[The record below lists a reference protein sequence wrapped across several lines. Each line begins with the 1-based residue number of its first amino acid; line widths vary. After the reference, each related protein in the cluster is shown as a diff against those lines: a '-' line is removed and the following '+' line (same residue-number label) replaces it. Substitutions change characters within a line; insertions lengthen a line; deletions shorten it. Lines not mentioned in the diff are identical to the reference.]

1 LRAGLEPRDR
11 AAYDARVDWPRLRIT
26 GAAAVAVAAALA
38 PAGVAVAS
46 GGVTGSIKIV
56 VPKHIKVG
64 NGYSIELTGHT
75 SHRKS
80 SVILYAQRTKCAKQ
94 VSKVPRNAGYV
105 FGGVVTGQ
113 FKLKDHFNY
122 AEASHGAITY
132 CAYLYYAVPPSYRSA
147 TIARTST
154 KYKIPS

>member
-1 LRAGLEPRDR
+1 
-11 AAYDARVDWPRLRIT
+11 VV
-26 GAAAVAVAAALA
+26 VATALVPVGVAAAA
-38 PAGVAVAS
+38 
-46 GGVTGSIKIV
+46 GGVTGSVKIV
-56 VPKHIKVG
+56 VPRHIKVAEA
-64 NGYSIELTGHT
+64 YSIELTGYT

-94 VSKVPRNAGYV
+94 VSKVPGSAGYV
-105 FGGVVTGQ
+105 FAGVVSGH

-132 CAYLYYAVPPSYRSA
+132 CAYLYYAVPPSYKSA
-147 TIARTST
+147 TIAHAST